1 MLRIP
6 NAATGLR
13 AFSRKLTLYV
23 RLDSATLDD
32 EDDQGEDEQDEDGGG
47 ADEQLLEEGD
57 VLRHLLHGSL
67 EVVPARLDH
76 VKKLPD
82 SCVSW

>member
-32 EDDQGEDEQDEDGGG
+32 EDDHAMVDAAVNANRLEIGRDVEGTGSH
-47 ADEQLLEEGD
+47 EQLAMAT
-57 VLRHLLHGSL
+57 
-67 EVVPARLDH
+67 VVAVALSRTLCNW
-76 VKKLPD
+76 
-82 SCVSW
+82 SE